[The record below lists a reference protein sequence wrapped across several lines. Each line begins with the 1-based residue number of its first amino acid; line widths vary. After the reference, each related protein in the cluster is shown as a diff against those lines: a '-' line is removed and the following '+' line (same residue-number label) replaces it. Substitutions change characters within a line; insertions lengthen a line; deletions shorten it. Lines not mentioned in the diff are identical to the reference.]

1 MHHVQDDLIENIEQH
16 VESTV
21 DKTDEAGKE
30 LTKAAEYQRKSHKV
44 TLCIFG
50 ILIILLGAIIL
61 WVVFIRTGK

>member
-1 MHHVQDDLIENIEQH
+1 VHHVQDDLIENIEQH

-30 LTKAAEYQRKSHKV
+30 LTKAAEYQRKSRKV